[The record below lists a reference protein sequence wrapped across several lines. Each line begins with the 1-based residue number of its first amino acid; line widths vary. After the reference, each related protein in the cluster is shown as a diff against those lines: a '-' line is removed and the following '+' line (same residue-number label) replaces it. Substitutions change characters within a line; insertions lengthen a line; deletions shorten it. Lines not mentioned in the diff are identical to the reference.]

1 MESRGKNIFIVIKK
15 NPYIAVIFMQF
26 AYAGMALLSKAAIS
40 QGMNPYVFVA
50 YRQAFA
56 TIALAPFAYFLERKE
71 AADPLPYLVIGK
83 IFLISLLGSTL
94 SMNLYSY
101 AINYVSATFASASIN
116 TIPALTFVLSVI
128 FRIESLSITRVD
140 GIAKVVGTVISV
152 SGAVVFALVKGPQVN
167 FMNWSSEDTHAAAAS
182 HLVMS
187 AKDKLIQGCLLMIL
201 ANAAWAWWLVMQA
214 PLVKRYPAKFR
225 LTLLQSL
232 FSCMQSF
239 VWAMAMERNLST
251 WKLQWDLN
259 LISVAYCGV
268 VVTGLVYWLQLCAV
282 ESKGPLFTASF
293 TPLALII
300 TAFIS
305 ALVWKEIL
313 HLGSICGGIL
323 LVGGLYCV
331 LWGKNK
337 EVQVEANKDQQADS
351 KAETIV

>member
-1 MESRGKNIFIVIKK
+1 MENSNKFLIIKK
-15 NPYIAVIFMQF
+15 NPYIVVIFIQF
-26 AYAGMALLSKAAIS
+26 AYAGMALLSKAAIA
-40 QGMNPYVFVA
+40 QGMNPFVFVA
-50 YRQAFA
+50 YRQAIA
-56 TIALAPFAYFLERKE
+56 TVALAPFAYFLERKE
-71 AADPLPYLVIGK
+71 ADPLPYPVIGK
-83 IFLISLLGSTL
+83 IFLISLIGSTL
-94 SMNLYSY
+94 SLNLFSY

-116 TIPALTFVLSVI
+116 TIPALTFVVSIL
-128 FRIESLSITRVD
+128 FRVESLSVTRFH

-152 SGAVVFALVKGPQVN
+152 SGAIVFALVKGPKIN
-167 FMNWSSEDTHAAAAS
+167 FMKWSSKDTHDPAS
-182 HLVMS
+182 HLMS
-187 AKDKLIQGCLLMIL
+187 AKDKLVQGCLLMIL

-225 LTLLQSL
+225 LALLQSL
-232 FSCMQSF
+232 FSCIQSF
-239 VWAMAMERNLST
+239 VWAMAIERNLSS

-259 LISVAYCGV
+259 LFSVAYCGI
-268 VVTGLVYWLQLCAV
+268 VVTGLVYWLQLSAV

-293 TPLALII
+293 TPLTLFI

-337 EVQVEANKDQQADS
+337 EVEVQANTDKADT

>member
-1 MESRGKNIFIVIKK
+1 MENSDKFSIIKR
-15 NPYIAVIFMQF
+15 NPYVVVVFMQF
-26 AYAGMALLSKAAIS
+26 AYSGMALLSKAAIA

-56 TIALAPFAYFLERKE
+56 TVALAPFAYFLERKE
-71 AADPLPYLVIGK
+71 ADPLPYPVIGK
-83 IFLISLLGSTL
+83 IFLISLIGSTL

-116 TIPALTFVLSVI
+116 TIPALTFVMSVL
-128 FRIESLSITRVD
+128 FRVESFSVTRVH
-140 GIAKVVGTVISV
+140 GMAKVVGTLISV

-167 FMNWSSEDTHAAAAS
+167 FMKWSSKDTHPAS
-182 HLVMS
+182 SVIS
-187 AKDKLIQGCLLMIL
+187 AKGKLIEGCLLMIL

-232 FSCMQSF
+232 FSCIQSF
-239 VWAMAMERNLST
+239 VWAMAIEWNLSS

-259 LISVAYCGV
+259 LISVAYCGI
-268 VVTGLVYWLQLCAV
+268 VVTGLVYWLQLSAV

-337 EVQVEANKDQQADS
+337 ELQVEANQDQPTT
-351 KAETIV
+351 KVETIV